1 MGGSNRE
8 CKKRKKFFKL
18 EPSGYVAFAS
28 KFKVLEFRLSGGKLR
43 DALRWKQKVGPVRK
57 SYSVRGQFFRIAYF
71 KKSPFWWLFKAS
83 TLVVLLPD
91 STQTIKH

>member
-8 CKKRKKFFKL
+8 CKKRKKIFKL

-28 KFKVLEFRLSGGKLR
+28 KFKVLEFRLSGWKLR

-57 SYSVRGQFFRIAYF
+57 SYSVSRTIF
-71 KKSPFWWLFKAS
+71 SHCLF
-83 TLVVLLPD
+83 
-91 STQTIKH
+91 